1 MRPLLHPTL
10 VNGRSGDPALY
21 IETLFEK
28 HAILF
33 DLGDITPLSPRKV
46 QRLDHVFVSH
56 THIDHFIGFDR
67 LLRLLVG
74 REKTVA
80 LYGPSGF
87 IDHVHH
93 KLQAYLWN
101 LVDRYVSDLAFV
113 VTEIAS
119 SSESRI
125 AQFRLRN
132 AFAAEPI
139 GTGAIVEKV
148 ICSQPAFRVST
159 AILEHR
165 TPCLAFAIEEV
176 AHVNVWKPR
185 LAELGLPVGPWL
197 RELKQAVLAGW
208 PAHHLLRVPAGRGS
222 SGTREMPLAALASV
236 LTVTPGQKIAYV
248 TDAADTASNRGAII
262 SLVRNADLLF
272 IEAAFMEADT
282 GLAAERSHLTTAAA
296 GTIARDAK
304 VRRVEPFHFS
314 SRYAGQEE
322 RMLNE
327 VNAAFTCKCSQRA
340 GMGGA
345 DPLYR
350 GHFVASNAVQPRR
363 CVNEGKTMQKSR
375 SAEVEKQGLAT
386 ADDVARILGNLDET
400 KMLPILALRPTIA
413 DVEEASIWLG
423 GDRDVF
429 GPGEPLKGPRRP
441 PDRQPR
447 RSCPMPST
455 C

>member
-1 MRPLLHPTL
+1 MRPLLHPML

-28 HAILF
+28 RAILF

-74 REKTVA
+74 RDKTVA

-93 KLQAYLWN
+93 KLQAYRWN
-101 LVDRYVSDLAFV
+101 LVDRYVSDLIFV
-113 VTEIAS
+113 VTEIVS
-119 SSESRI
+119 SSESRA
-125 AQFRLRN
+125 AQLRLRN

-139 GTGAIVEKV
+139 GSRVVDKV
-148 ICSQPAFRVST
+148 ICSQPAFRVSA

-176 AHVNVWKPR
+176 AHVNVWKSR

-197 RELKQAVLAGW
+197 RELKQAVIAGR
-208 PAHHLLRVPAGRGS
+208 PAHHLFRVPAGEGCAE
-222 SGTREMPLAALASV
+222 TREMPLAALSGV
-236 LTVTPGQKIAYV
+236 VTVTPGQKIAYV
-248 TDAADTASNRGAII
+248 TDAADTTPNRTAII

-272 IEAAFMEADT
+272 IEAAFAQADA
-282 GLAAERSHLTTAAA
+282 GLATERSHLTTAAA
-296 GTIARDAK
+296 GTIARAAA

-314 SRYAGQEE
+314 ARYAGQEQ

-327 VNAAFTCKCSQRA
+327 VHAAFA
-340 GMGGA
+340 G
-345 DPLYR
+345 
-350 GHFVASNAVQPRR
+350 
-363 CVNEGKTMQKSR
+363 
-375 SAEVEKQGLAT
+375 
-386 ADDVARILGNLDET
+386 
-400 KMLPILALRPTIA
+400 
-413 DVEEASIWLG
+413 
-423 GDRDVF
+423 
-429 GPGEPLKGPRRP
+429 
-441 PDRQPR
+441 
-447 RSCPMPST
+447 
-455 C
+455 